1 MEISRRTAGLGL
13 LVYGLG
19 TAGAFMSV
27 GAPGGSYDDG
37 TVTTYLSS
45 GHWALAMVLAYVG
58 AFASLGPIVWAA
70 RMRHELRSGGDLLWG
85 LSLAAAAAG
94 VVGWFMVG
102 GMSVSFAEGG
112 APVSTLPHS
121 VVYLVSEMSNL
132 VAVCAS
138 AFFVGVAAI
147 VFAARAELPG
157 WLRIATYVAG
167 ACGILAAG
175 WFTLFLFWLWTI
187 GFGAWTM
194 LRQPADRVE
203 PVLAGR

>member
-147 VFAARAELPG
+147 VLAARAELPG

>member
-19 TAGAFMSV
+19 TGGAFMLI
-27 GAPGGSYDDG
+27 GAPGGMYDDD

-45 GHWALAMVLAYVG
+45 GHWALAMMLAYVG

-70 RMRHELRSGGDLLWG
+70 RVRHELRSGGDLLWG
-85 LSLAAAAAG
+85 VSLAAAGAG
-94 VVGWFMVG
+94 VVGWFLVG

-112 APVSTLPHS
+112 AAVATLPHS
-121 VVYLVSEMSNL
+121 VVYLVSEMSDL
-132 VAVCAS
+132 VAICAS
-138 AFFVGVAAI
+138 AFLVGVGAL
-147 VFAARAELPG
+147 VVAARAALPG
-157 WLRIATYVAG
+157 WLRIATYLAG

-194 LRQPADRVE
+194 LRQPVARVE
-203 PVLAGR
+203 PALAGR